1 MTIKYNYRKAR
12 VVPHSHAATII
23 YSMMILICYLL

>member
-12 VVPHSHAATII
+12 VPHSHAATII
-23 YSMMILICYLL
+23 YNMMILICYLL